1 MTDRNPD
8 KTDRRDYRIHTDIKF
23 DPLTLLD
30 IPGLVEECRDT
41 WFNQTLVE
49 VNDSVVRLGIV
60 EGEFHWHHHEE
71 DDEFF
76 LVLSGRLFVDLLDE
90 TIELGPHQAVT
101 VPRGVRHRTRAP
113 EKTVML
119 MMAKE
124 GVRPEG
130 DEAPGE

>member
-1 MTDRNPD
+1 LTDRSQ
-8 KTDRRDYRIHTDIKF
+8 YRIHTDIEF
-23 DPLTLLD
+23 EGLNHID
-30 IPGLVEECRDT
+30 IPALVAECRDE

-60 EGEFHWHHHEE
+60 KGEFHWHHHED

-76 LVLSGRLFVDLLDE
+76 LVLSGRLLVDIENE
-90 TIELGPHQAVT
+90 TFELGPHQAVT
-101 VPRGVRHRTRAP
+101 VPKGIRHRTRAP

-119 MMAKE
+119 MMAGS

-130 DEAPGE
+130 DE